1 MKGDSWKHVYEH
13 EDEVTELLLS
23 VDYRYLEEFI
33 CGDLPSRV
41 YGSPGWDVRATKAFE
56 VAFEPTNA
64 PGAYINTLCEKE
76 YVQDPEAASN
86 DSAFELNPAFATAE
100 GGGEGEGS
108 PSPSPSPSPNTLATR
123 IARLGNLAVLLL
135 VVPSHRPSSSS
146 SLSLGLRP

>member
-100 GGGEGEGS
+100 GGGRGRG
-108 PSPSPSPSPNTLATR
+108 
-123 IARLGNLAVLLL
+123 
-135 VVPSHRPSSSS
+135 H
-146 SLSLGLRP
+146 LRPRPRPHLIPSLPGLPD